1 MKRLAHFTAAIL
13 LVAVPLATTPASA
26 RALTDDERAAL
37 AIILALGVGV
47 AAARHGGNHDSTTDW
62 DEGLYGKP
70 FSPSDGIVCL
80 PKPRQCYADGN
91 LSQRWTQ
98 RIFGS

>member
-1 MKRLAHFTAAIL
+1 MKRLASFTAAIL
-13 LVAVPLATTPASA
+13 LVALPLATVPAPAQAMS
-26 RALTDDERAAL
+26 DDERAAL
-37 AIILALGVGV
+37 AIILALGIGV
-47 AAARHGGNHDSTTDW
+47 AARHGGSHDSTTDW